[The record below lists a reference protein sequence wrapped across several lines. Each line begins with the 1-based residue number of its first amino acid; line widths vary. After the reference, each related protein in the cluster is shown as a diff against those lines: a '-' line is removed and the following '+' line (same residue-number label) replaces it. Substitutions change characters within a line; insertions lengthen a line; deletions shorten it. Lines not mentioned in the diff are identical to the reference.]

1 MNIVIRKKG
10 QILRAAIAIDP
21 PTTKES
27 SRSEIFLL
35 SMERWPVKWNNDRRY
50 IYIHIR
56 EFNINTNKNSDTE
69 NRKNLFE
76 FHRKEAVS
84 NSDRFGTF
92 QFKRKKFNSKKKKE
106 ERKEE
111 TRNQFLKITK
121 KGEQIGKKFDTII
134 KVQQTVHNASVPLR

>member
-21 PTTKES
+21 PTTKEF

-92 QFKRKKFNSKKKKE
+92 QFKRKRKKKGRKKRGNSESISQNYKE
-106 ERKEE
+106 GRANREE
-111 TRNQFLKITK
+111 I
-121 KGEQIGKKFDTII
+121 
-134 KVQQTVHNASVPLR
+134 